1 MTDTIAAI
9 STAFGEAAISVLRL
23 SGPES
28 QAVAEKVFRSELP
41 VQQLEARR
49 MQHGRI
55 VDGEGHAVD
64 DVLLTVFRGPESY
77 TGEDV
82 IEISAHGGILVTR
95 RIFELLLGNGA
106 RAAEPGEFTRRAF
119 LNGKMDLTQAEA
131 VIDLIHAQSDLS
143 LRAASQQLEGRLGRA
158 AESVR
163 EDLIQLVA
171 HVEAYIDFPDEDIDP
186 DTGAALESRMESVRT
201 RLCALLDT
209 AEHGRILRGGARTV
223 ICGAP
228 NVGKSSL
235 LNALSG
241 RDRAIV
247 SPQAGTTRD
256 TIEEVLHIHGLP
268 FLLVDTAGLRAHTSD
283 YIESEGMERARRELE
298 RADVVVEVVDG
309 SAPRGE
315 ARRVPVSPGKR
326 GHLLVLNKS
335 DLGGHPDWKGA
346 PAIAVSCRTGEGIDK
361 LRAAMRDAVWGG
373 AGSGDSQL
381 VAINARHQR
390 CFQCAAE
397 AMEDALAAFEHDEAP
412 EIIAFELREALQAV
426 GEVTGR
432 VGVEE
437 LLGAIFSRFCI
448 GK

>member
-1 MTDTIAAI
+1 MPDTIAAI
-9 STAFGEAAISVLRL
+9 STAFGDAAISVLRL
-23 SGPES
+23 SGAES
-28 QAVAEKVFRSELP
+28 QKIAERVFRSKQP
-41 VQQLEARR
+41 VQQLQARS
-49 MQHGRI
+49 MHHGQI
-55 VDGEGHAVD
+55 LDGEGRAVD
-64 DVLLTVFRGPESY
+64 DVLLTIFRGPASY

-95 RIFELLLGNGA
+95 RIYELLLSNGA

-131 VIDLIHAQSDLS
+131 VMDLIHAQSELS
-143 LRAASQQLEGRLGRA
+143 LQAAAQQLEGRLGRA
-158 AESVR
+158 ADSIR
-163 EDLIQLVA
+163 EGLIQLVA
-171 HVEAYIDFPDEDIDP
+171 NVEAHIDFPDEDIDP
-186 DTGAALESRMESVRT
+186 DTGAALKSRMESIHT
-201 RLCALLDT
+201 RLGSLLDT
-209 AEHGRILRGGARTV
+209 AEHGRILRSGARTV

-247 SPQAGTTRD
+247 SSQAGTTRD
-256 TIEEVLHIHGLP
+256 TIEEVLHVHGLP

-283 YIESEGMERARRELE
+283 RLESEGIERARRELE
-298 RADVVVEVVDG
+298 RADVIIEVVDG
-309 SAPRGE
+309 SVPQSEAHRAP
-315 ARRVPVSPGKR
+315 VPTGKR
-326 GHLLVLNKS
+326 GHVLVLNKS
-335 DLGGHPDWKGA
+335 DLGGHPNWQGV
-346 PAIAVSCRTGEGIDK
+346 PALAVSCKTGDGIEN
-361 LRAAMRDAVWGG
+361 LRAAMRDAVWSG

-397 AMEDALAAFEHDEAP
+397 AMEDALEAFEHDEAP

-432 VGVEE
+432 VEAEE

>member
-23 SGPES
+23 SGPDS
-28 QAVAEKVFRSELP
+28 RAIAEKVFRSKLP
-41 VQQLEARR
+41 LRR
-49 MQHGRI
+49 MAPRTAHHGTI
-55 VDGEGHAVD
+55 VDDAGRGVD
-64 DVLLTVFRGPESY
+64 DVLLTIFHGPASY

-95 RIFELLLGNGA
+95 RIYDLLLAKGA
-106 RAAEPGEFTRRAF
+106 RGAEPGEFTQRAF

-131 VIDLIHAQSDLS
+131 VMDLIHAQSELA
-143 LRAASQQLEGRLGRA
+143 LQAASRQLEGRLGRA
-158 AESVR
+158 AESIR

-186 DTGAALESRMESVRT
+186 DTGAALKLRMEAIHA
-201 RLCALLDT
+201 RLRALLDT
-209 AEHGRILRGGARTV
+209 AEHGRILRSGARTV

-256 TIEEVLHIHGLP
+256 TIEEVLHIHGLT
-268 FLLVDTAGLRAHTSD
+268 FVLVDTAGLRSHTSD
-283 YIESEGMERARRELE
+283 SIESEGIGRTRRELE
-298 RADVVVEVVDG
+298 RADVILEVVDG
-309 SAPRGE
+309 SIAHDE
-315 ARRVPVSPGKR
+315 AQRVPVPAGKR
-326 GHLLVLNKS
+326 GHLLVRNKA
-335 DLGGHPDWKGA
+335 DLGAHPAWQ
-346 PAIAVSCRTGEGIDK
+346 AIPGLAVSCASGEGIDD
-361 LRAAMRDAVWGG
+361 LRAAMRDAVWSG
-373 AGSGDSQL
+373 AGSGDAPL

-390 CFQCAAE
+390 CFQRAAE
-397 AMEDALAAFEHDEAP
+397 AMEDAAEAFEHDEAP
-412 EIIAFELREALQAV
+412 EIIAFELREAMQAV

-432 VGVEE
+432 VDAEE
-437 LLGAIFSRFCI
+437 VLGAIFSRFCI